1 MTRTLNMILALTLFF
16 MPALNDPARVEAHRA
31 YHQKRDVLKL
41 RKAMNQQE
49 VDQLFKEW
57 K

>member
-1 MTRTLNMILALTLFF
+1 MTRTLNMLLAITLLCW
-16 MPALNDPARVEAHRA
+16 PALNDPARVEAHRT

-41 RKAMNQQE
+41 RKGMNQVE